1 MTKHKIVLKKLKR
14 DGEDETLWHPESRLV
29 FKSKK
34 EKLVVGRLNDEED
47 MAVDETVID
56 LCNKWK
62 FKIDPSLVESGSEE
76 EEEEEKPPPAREAV
90 PQSPSLF
97 DRNID
102 SLSPEKESEPSTV
115 KRRSVLVEQV
125 DKYCSDMESQLHD
138 LQNEVADLNKKLAH
152 EKDTREKADAK
163 LAKIREHFS

>member
-34 EKLVVGRLNDEED
+34 EKLVVGRLNDDED

-76 EEEEEKPPPAREAV
+76 EEEEADRMPAV
-90 PQSPSLF
+90 PQSLPLF